1 MAWTNMFVP
10 LGGALQ
16 LPVPRLKRWQQLTLT
31 HQLNQRTH
39 IFSSFHQKLP
49 NIMWSSRCLL
59 EVGTRTPSAS
69 AKAAV
74 HHQILQ
80 HWGLRGVSGGLSTLG
95 QGPAQCKSRSMW
107 GTHNLF
113 PKINPQQ
120 QKRIPLLFAS
130 VQPSSPR
137 PTTSISFFVSF
148 ASELLGA
155 TRAIHSREERWAKVS
170 PIFPDKTDIQVS
182 LDS

>member
-1 MAWTNMFVP
+1 MLTSAWTNMFVP

-39 IFSSFHQKLP
+39 IFSSFLQKLP

-59 EVGTRTPSAS
+59 EAGTRTPSAS

-120 QKRIPLLFAS
+120 QKTNSHFFSHRSSHRLHAQPPRYLFLFRLL
-130 VQPSSPR
+130 PSFWAPQGQYAVEKKDGPR
-137 PTTSISFFVSF
+137 
-148 ASELLGA
+148 
-155 TRAIHSREERWAKVS
+155 
-170 PIFPDKTDIQVS
+170 
-182 LDS
+182 